1 MSFEIIPVDE
11 IPEKE
16 RHTYRKS
23 LQERI
28 NDRKD
33 KPLKFEEVWQT
44 GWMLFKQ
51 GTIFRFKQIGATEM
65 VQPVTTNN
73 GNWGSKKRPVI
84 KGCNWAPHKIVRVK
98 NVK

>member
-16 RHTYRKS
+16 RHR
-23 LQERI
+23 QEKRRTEQKADGK
-28 NDRKD
+28 DR
-33 KPLKFEEVWQT
+33 PLKFEELWQT
-44 GWMLFKQ
+44 GWMFFKT
-51 GTIFRFKQIGATEM
+51 GRIFSFKMRGATRM
-65 VQPVTTNN
+65 TQPVTTNN

-84 KGCNWAPHKIVRVK
+84 KGCNWAPHKRVRVK